1 MIDRKVKII
10 KIADKIY
17 PESLKNIPD
26 PPKVLYCLGNLEVL
40 RKNIAVVGTRQITKY
55 GQFVTAKLVKELVEN
70 NITIVSGM
78 ALGVD
83 GVAHRTALEN
93 GGKTV
98 AVLGAGVDVIY
109 PREHKDLYNSILE
122 SGNLLISEVPP
133 GTLVERKLF
142 PARNR
147 IISGLSEAVLIT
159 EAAIDSGSLITARM
173 ALEQGKEVLAVPG
186 PITSKYSEGTNYLL
200 KQGAKLVTSV
210 EDILETL

>member
-55 GQFVTAKLVKELVEN
+55 GQFVTANLVKGLVEAEF
-70 NITIVSGM
+70 TIISGM

-109 PREHKDLYNSILE
+109 PREHEYLYNSILE
-122 SGNLLISEVPP
+122 SGGLILSEVPP
-133 GTLVERKLF
+133 GKRVSREMF

-147 IISGLSEAVLIT
+147 IISGLSLGVVVT
-159 EAAIDSGSLITARM
+159 EAAIKSGSLITARL
-173 ALEQGKEVLAVPG
+173 ALDQGREVFAIPGSPGADYLIEQGATVVMSSWDA
-186 PITSKYSEGTNYLL
+186 
-200 KQGAKLVTSV
+200 
-210 EDILETL
+210 